1 MARASKTTAS
11 PLIDAVCPMDADGPL
26 ISLVCSTYGLSLDQP
41 NFFEQDFLPT
51 ALGLGGVRD
60 RGYVIPVA
68 LERKLKEVYS
78 ALVADAHALAEG
90 GRPSLQIDLLPIGHR
105 TNHAKIILIHRKRL
119 IRLVIAS
126 ANLTHEGYRRQR
138 EVGAIL
144 DFKEGGRLPV
154 EVLRRALLDW
164 SEVLGEL
171 ITEPL
176 QKAFNRAVRQ
186 AESWTLPVALPAHH
200 TVAVV
205 FGGTSRPLWQT
216 LVKAWP
222 EGEPILDW
230 CVCSPFWPE
239 ATGGETPFEV
249 IAHGLAARGAR
260 FEDARLKIITCAD
273 SRGEKGRPKFPFRL
287 ARRLYEESFPVKRGH
302 VAAARLEAL

>member
-11 PLIDAVCPMDADGPL
+11 PLIDAVRPLDADGPL

-60 RGYVIPVA
+60 RGYAVPVA

-176 QKAFNRAVRQ
+176 QKAFNAGRSSSRKLDVAG
-186 AESWTLPVALPAHH
+186 ALPAHH

-239 ATGGETPFEV
+239 ATGGETPFEA
-249 IAHGLAARGAR
+249 I
-260 FEDARLKIITCAD
+260 
-273 SRGEKGRPKFPFRL
+273 
-287 ARRLYEESFPVKRGH
+287 ARRPSR
-302 VAAARLEAL
+302 ARRPL